1 MFGSVLIVGAL
12 YWDRRRLAC
21 HVAVKVFST
30 K

>member
-21 HVAVKVFST
+21 HVAVKVFSN
-30 K
+30 